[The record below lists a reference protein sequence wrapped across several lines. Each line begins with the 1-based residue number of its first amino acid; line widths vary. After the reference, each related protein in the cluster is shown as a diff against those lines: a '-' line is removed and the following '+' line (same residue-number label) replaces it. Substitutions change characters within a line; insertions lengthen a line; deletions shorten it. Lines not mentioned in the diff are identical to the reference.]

1 MEKFRKQIITKII
14 VCIVFA
20 VLTATVYAGMY
31 AHFINE
37 DSFSAGYGMGFFS
50 GLIALVFVYAVR
62 YGSALKNPE
71 KLKKLYIAETDE
83 RSRLIREKT
92 ASGSFTA
99 SVLIL
104 GLATVISTFFSET
117 VTCVLAA
124 VIGVIAVIKLCFKF
138 YYDRKY

>member
-1 MEKFRKQIITKII
+1 MEKFKKQIIAKM
-14 VCIVFA
+14 VFCIVFA
-20 VLTATVYAGMY
+20 VLIAAAYAGMY
-31 AHFINE
+31 AFFANE
-37 DSFSAGYGMGFFS
+37 DSFSEGYSMGFFA
-50 GLIALVFVYAVR
+50 GLIVVVLAYAVR
-62 YGSALKNPE
+62 YGSVLRDPE

-104 GLATVISTFFSET
+104 ALATGVAAFFSVT
-117 VTCVLAA
+117 VSCILA
-124 VIGVIAVIKLCFKF
+124 GVIAVLAVIKMSFKF